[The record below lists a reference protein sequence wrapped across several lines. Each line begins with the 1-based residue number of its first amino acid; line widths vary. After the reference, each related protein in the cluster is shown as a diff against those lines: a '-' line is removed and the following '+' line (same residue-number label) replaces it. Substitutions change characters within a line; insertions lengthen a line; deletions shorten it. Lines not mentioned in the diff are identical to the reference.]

1 MTEQELALIPVVLV
15 LLYFLVVFAV
25 FVAYIAAA
33 GVDVVVAAVDA
44 VVACVGELVVDK
56 AWAPFLS
63 CCCRE
68 HWSSWSELAA
78 TRNRK
83 KPEVLIDLNKLYF
96 NFSSITFLT
105 PVLSLPP

>member
-1 MTEQELALIPVVLV
+1 MTEQELALIPVVLL

-33 GVDVVVAAVDA
+33 GVDVVVAAAVDA

-96 NFSSITFLT
+96 NFSSITF
-105 PVLSLPP
+105 